1 MPEKDPLNWT
11 LGTWIIALIMASGG
25 GIINW
30 FSHARARDPHRFSI
44 IELFGE
50 IFTSGFVGIGIFM
63 VAASYDQPTAICA
76 ALAGVSGHMA
86 TRLLFLLENWIERAI
101 TRRLNAKLD
110 DDQDVCE

>member
-11 LGTWIIALIMASGG
+11 LGTWVIALIMASGG

-50 IFTSGFVGIGIFM
+50 IFTAGFVGIGVFM
-63 VAASYDQPTAICA
+63 VAASYAQPTAICA

-86 TRLLFLLENWIERAI
+86 TRLLFLLENWIEMQVTKRTKSAEHSDI
-101 TRRLNAKLD
+101 
-110 DDQDVCE
+110 E